1 MHVSTQSNYTMP
13 WFQIRKGAGD
23 EDFRPTPIPLNEWRE
38 VRGWRGGRADRV
50 PTLQEVLHQPAHYWE
65 DALRHSVYLTLVRD
79 KIDQLIAKGSP
90 EHNDLD
96 DKDLWDKI
104 KRAPFERN
112 DNEDPPMVGDVVMMA
127 KGKLMEESGGFRFKE
142 DDKFKDKCRE
152 NCMDGVKALWSVKR
166 IRQRDSDVTGRYHYE
181 LTFSVITQKK
191 HKKHEKPARTF
202 TVRETA
208 PERIVDAPLEN
219 RYYEPTTA
227 PVPVPVPVQ
236 PVPIP
241 TQPTRAERALWVH
254 KNIAARNQARQH
266 HNGLD
271 RLWSSL
277 FSDDEDDIPPPRYK
291 PKQYQHNQY
300 NPPPPIYQ
308 QYSKAGYVGSPNDN
322 QKAGY
327 VGSPSEHHQKKLH
340 TSHKPHHVYKYSN
353 HYSRPIP
360 PPPQPHHQ
368 QHYLDIEQI
377 GVVSAPYH
385 QDHRHGPPYKP
396 GKTPRPQVIP
406 TPPNPVLPQKNFTIE
421 TTTPLKPSSEENTQ
435 TTQRPDVHPPK
446 TYNKQKPTTVK
457 ISYVTD
463 HVRPPVYNAPPGV
476 FVTMDK
482 KPFKPMPP
490 LRLVHSSKLH
500 KPPRPTDFR
509 PSPQVLD
516 VSSFSEPDPLL
527 DTAFR
532 PITVSY
538 GNSNTTEKAV
548 AASDNHFRN
557 STVKKPP
564 KKNEIVNA
572 QRVTTTAPEIITA
585 HSVEE
590 DSDAEWTNVLGAFA
604 KTTPMAAETTT
615 EKAKPKTSE
624 TTTPSPVT
632 TTTVSTTTTTTPAP
646 TTTTKRLPKRTKTT
660 TTTTTE
666 EPTTTPKP
674 KKRTRPPPKFT
685 KPEKVKKHKRIT
697 TTTTTTERPIQRKEQ
712 DLTPQA
718 SSASATAQTT
728 TTTSTTTT
736 TTTTTTT
743 PEPTTTPVHTT
754 TTSTPPP
761 TTTEAT
767 TPAPDTEPPKTKSRY
782 RQSTLKYRSV
792 LTGHDKKEE
801 KARTVIP
808 PTGVIKPRRK
818 GTKYT
823 NYITS
828 TPKFSDMQFDDEGKE
843 DHVVSPYKSK
853 SVTTTDSTASQGA
866 SHSTTPAYEEVA
878 DHVYI
883 TSELPEYSF
892 GPDDDFDDSD
902 PYERYERDENQE
914 PRETSEFLP
923 STSALVT
930 PNETTNEIEESEDE
944 PADATA
950 QVVVTTPLSAAKNKT
965 KCKKKKLQT
974 HNNTTEEVKSEE
986 WRAEESSIHETIS
999 AEKPEPRSEEPTIE
1013 NKTPE
1018 TTIEDKKP
1026 EEEGLK
1032 VQALEQTTSSTS
1044 TTTTA
1049 NPSSTPDI
1057 FEEIFGGFTFD
1068 DSVTD
1073 SKNNESSKIDE
1084 QESTHQEQFIKAE
1097 DDFADFFEAFDEKHR
1112 QHRDGKYEDEYEYD
1126 DKERLDDEEL
1136 QFPGDEDRRGSR
1148 DAKDGDESYEDYQ
1161 ERPFSLL
1168 ELMAME

>member
-1 MHVSTQSNYTMP
+1 MRSGVICVLLVLL
-13 WFQIRKGAGD
+13 IRKGAGD
-23 EDFRPTPIPLNEWRE
+23 EDFRPTPIPLNEWHE
-38 VRGWRGGRADRV
+38 VRGWRGQRAERV
-50 PTLQEVLHQPAHYWE
+50 PTLQEVLHAPAHYWE

-79 KIDQLIAKGSP
+79 KIDQLIANGSP
-90 EHNDLD
+90 EHANDLD
-96 DKDLWDKI
+96 DRDLWDKV
-104 KRAPFERN
+104 KRAPFDRN

-127 KGKLMEESGGFRFKE
+127 KGKLMEENGGFRFKE

-152 NCMDGVKALWSVKR
+152 KCMDGVKALWSVKR

-219 RYYEPTTA
+219 RYYESTT
-227 PVPVPVPVQ
+227 P

-241 TQPTRAERALWVH
+241 AAVQPTRADRSLWIH
-254 KNIAARNQARQH
+254 KNIAPRNQARQH

-277 FSDDEDDIPPPRYK
+277 FSDDDDDVPPLRYK

-308 QYSKAGYVGSPNDN
+308 QYSKAGYVGSPNDH

-327 VGSPSEHHQKKLH
+327 VGSPSEHQQKLVPH
-340 TSHKPHHVYKYSN
+340 NTHHVYKYN
-353 HYSRPIP
+353 QYRRPIP
-360 PPPQPHHQ
+360 PPPPPHHQ

-385 QDHRHGPPYKP
+385 QDHRHGPPHKP
-396 GKTPRPQVIP
+396 GKTQRPPVLP

-421 TTTPLKPSSEENTQ
+421 TTTPLKPNSEETTQ
-435 TTQRPDVHPPK
+435 TTHKPEVHPPK

-500 KPPRPTDFR
+500 KTPRPTDFR

-532 PITVSY
+532 PITVNY
-538 GNSNTTEKAV
+538 ANSNTTEKAE
-548 AASDNHFRN
+548 AASDNHFRKSN
-557 STVKKPP
+557 STAKKPP
-564 KKNEIVNA
+564 KKNEIVNT

-585 HSVEE
+585 HSVTE

-604 KTTPMAAETTT
+604 KTTPMAAESA
-615 EKAKPKTSE
+615 EKGKAKTPG
-624 TTTPSPVT
+624 TTTPMT

-646 TTTTKRLPKRTKTT
+646 TTTTKRLPKRTTKTT

-666 EPTTTPKP
+666 APTTTPKP

-697 TTTTTTERPIQRKEQ
+697 TTTTTTERPSKRKEQ

-718 SSASATAQTT
+718 SSASATAQST
-728 TTTSTTTT
+728 TTTS

-743 PEPTTTPVHTT
+743 PEPTTTTVQTT
-754 TTSTPPP
+754 TTTTQPP
-761 TTTEAT
+761 TTTE
-767 TPAPDTEPPKTKSRY
+767 TPTPTPETEPPKAKSRY
-782 RQSTLKYRSV
+782 RQSTLRYRSV

-801 KARTVIP
+801 KARTIIP

-828 TPKFSDMQFDDEGKE
+828 TPKFSDMQFDEEGRE

-853 SVTTTDSTASQGA
+853 SVSTTTESITTTNHAASKP
-866 SHSTTPAYEEVA
+866 TTPAYEEVA
-878 DHVYI
+878 DHIYI

-902 PYERYERDENQE
+902 ERDDEQE
-914 PRETSEFLP
+914 TRETSEFLP

-930 PNETTNEIEESEDE
+930 PNETTNEIVEIEEE
-944 PADATA
+944 PVEATA
-950 QVVVTTPLSAAKNKT
+950 EVVATTPLSAAKNKT
-965 KCKKKKLQT
+965 KCKKKKLHT
-974 HNNTTEEVKSEE
+974 HNNTTEEVKTEE
-986 WRAEESSIHETIS
+986 WRAEESTVHETIS
-999 AEKPEPRSEEPTIE
+999 VEKPEERSEEVKVE
-1013 NKTPE
+1013 V
-1018 TTIEDKKP
+1018 KKP
-1026 EEEGLK
+1026 EEEELA
-1032 VQALEQTTSSTS
+1032 VQALEQTSSTTS
-1044 TTTTA
+1044 TTTTTE
-1049 NPSSTPDI
+1049 PSSTPDI

-1068 DSVTD
+1068 DSVTE
-1073 SKNNESSKIDE
+1073 SKNNESSKLDE
-1084 QESTHQEQFIKAE
+1084 QESTNQQQFIKAE
-1097 DDFADFFEAFDEKHR
+1097 DDFADFFDAFDEKHR
-1112 QHRDGKYEDEYEYD
+1112 QHRDGKYDDEYEYD
-1126 DKERLDDEEL
+1126 DKERLLDDDEF
-1136 QFPGDEDRRGSR
+1136 QYQGDEDRRGSR
-1148 DAKDGDESYEDYQ
+1148 DVKDEEESYEDYQ